1 MGMVIKRGMW
11 SKERQQLGW
20 IECWLILVD
29 PYRRNI
35 RSMTEFVSSTILE
48 YLVGQGLIGVN
59 RTKLNESVI
68 IIRSLLIE
76 E

>member
-1 MGMVIKRGMW
+1 MR
-11 SKERQQLGW
+11 L
-20 IECWLILVD
+20 
-29 PYRRNI
+29 
-35 RSMTEFVSSTILE
+35 MTEFASSTMSE

-59 RTKLNESVI
+59 RTKLNESAI